1 MADLKAVQEFVNSR
15 ESARLDSKEFE
26 RQLLE
31 LYKGPTPLEDYPSG
45 PDAPDAGDA
54 MDGGGVL
61 PEGDGI
67 AILDDEELLK
77 RSNRKG
83 ILKGVG
89 IENALEKKILSGWR
103 LPEDDSD
110 PYFRGMRYNEIQD
123 LRKMQ
128 RVVLGEEEIN
138 PNEEEA
144 ARALAKGVE
153 TTLNSLWG
161 LKDLPARLSGEEV
174 SDRPFSE
181 AFDIDPIVLD
191 TKWGPFLEST
201 VHYSSL
207 GIGIMG
213 AIAASPFTLPT
224 IGGGA
229 SVLSK
234 VSTGILQG
242 SIIGVGQDAI
252 SIRSHEQNASRMLI
266 DRWPGFERLVG
277 RLATNNTDSPLWIY
291 LKNILE
297 GLGFE
302 AVLGGAAELLGQGLS
317 AAKRAKAG
325 AKNKTSVLTDLE
337 DVFKQAEAKG
347 KAEFDEQDQFLRTIS
362 ELERRQTTGQEIT
375 IKAEDVPPAPYMG
388 TRGHKDPGKT
398 DSWQGSPLARS
409 TPYDNFNNLNKIEAE
424 EPYGSVASIFSSLE
438 YENLATDGAFKNL
451 IGRVKRGLIEDQRF
465 KDILASAK
473 RKGKSTYATFRK
485 SFDRYAELS
494 GLDFKHPKADWEE
507 FFKKTGLTVEDVL
520 TYDTVIN
527 STFKTVRDLANAA
540 KEVKRLNGNIFAVD
554 GPMKSIA
561 DRLVAGFD
569 LLNYNRRVVR
579 SDVKNADKAMFSIH
593 KESLEGVDLL
603 MNFLDR
609 EAPEELVDQVLKFL
623 STAHRSGNMAD
634 FDNWMRQKMTGGDM
648 LPGRNKQGALMD
660 EIDQLQI
667 NSFFGPKTLQRALWG
682 TGFNAYLNQFNDVL
696 GAALRY
702 PITRD
707 SKQFKAQF
715 ASLMS
720 MIDFIPD
727 AFRIFKGN
735 LGEAFKKGA
744 DIDTRFTQYG
754 RRHNIDEGYEQWLE
768 FNGSESDKIV
778 WNMWKVAH
786 NLNGDTNVGRAA
798 SGISRAMDAGDKTFN
813 ELIRHKRVK
822 EIAMRD
828 ALIAQQKGDISEI
841 TEEVLEAAGQLY
853 EQKFYN
859 EYGDLDLT
867 KEAFTNNEFLEVT
880 YRSALEGAAKAFS
893 SFIEQIPWIKPWY
906 RFVRSGVNG
915 LKVKTQNMPI
925 IAGLLKKERDIFFAN
940 PNNLASV
947 KKYGINNAWDL
958 ERMKGRQLARQA
970 MGFGL
975 VYIAGQK
982 WLGGGLWGNGPNNQQ
997 MRNVFRDTE
1006 GEPNSIEIGG
1016 KRVSLDLFEPF
1027 DLLLKGVADVG
1038 ENMALMG
1045 PEWAEGKLQ
1054 AFAIATAFSEA
1065 ATDET
1070 FLSAVGDMADF
1081 MRGEPGSL
1089 NRLATNLSNFVPFG
1103 GWRKWSGDVLGNAY
1117 REINSSIW
1125 NERGLLESGP
1135 IQAVR
1140 KANLLSERIAAEPLY
1155 PKYNILNGELF
1166 KKTNPIGAFWRAT
1179 SMVGIEPGAS
1189 KGQKL
1194 LWRSNYDLRV
1204 STWTS
1209 PAPDSISL
1217 KDEAQLRSE
1226 FAKQIGL
1233 AKGPDGLNLEDWLNK
1248 QAEDPRIIASVNEM
1262 IKDRRNGVY
1271 DIDPM
1276 KSYYHNRII
1285 RDRFDLHRNIGWAEV
1300 RRMPEAQLLIQKRLE
1315 LQRRQN
1321 LKLRKTATQ
1330 ELPIL
1335 QNK

>member
-31 LYKGPTPLEDYPSG
+31 LYKGPTPPTPLEDYPSG

-61 PEGDGI
+61 PQAQPQE
-67 AILDDEELLK
+67 AI
-77 RSNRKG
+77 RKG
-83 ILKGVG
+83 PTEGVG
-89 IENALEKKILSGWR
+89 VENALEKKILSGWR

-110 PYFRGMRYNEIQD
+110 PYFRGMRGHEIAD
-123 LRKMQ
+123 MRKAQ
-128 RVVLGEEEIN
+128 RIVLGEEEIN
-138 PNEEEA
+138 PNEEEGA
-144 ARALAKGVE
+144 KALAKGVE

-161 LKDLPARLSGEEV
+161 IKDLPARLSGEEV

-191 TKWGPFLEST
+191 TKWGPFLEAT
-201 VHYSSL
+201 VHYGSL

-234 VSTGILQG
+234 VGTGILQG

-266 DRWPGFERLVG
+266 DRWPGFEKIVG
-277 RLATNNTDSPLWIY
+277 PLATKDTDSPTWIY

-302 AVLGGAAELLGQGLS
+302 AVLGGSVELLGQGLS
-317 AAKRAKAG
+317 KAKRARAG
-325 AKNKTSVLTDLE
+325 AKNKTNVLTDLE

-347 KAEFDEQDQFLRTIS
+347 KAEFDEQDQFIRKVIGG
-362 ELERRQTTGQEIT
+362 EIVDLEGM
-375 IKAEDVPPAPYMG
+375 PPSPYLG

-409 TPYDNFNNLNKIEAE
+409 TPYDNFNNLNKIDAE

-438 YENLATDGAFKNL
+438 YENAATDGVFKNL
-451 IGRVKRGLIEDQRF
+451 IGKVKKGLIEDQRF

-473 RKGKSTYATFRK
+473 KTGKSTYATFRK

-507 FFKKTGLTVEDVL
+507 FFKKTGLSVEDVL
-520 TYDTVIN
+520 TYETVIN

-540 KEVKRLNGNIFAVD
+540 KEVKRMNGDIFAVD

-569 LLNYNRRVVR
+569 LLNYNRLVVR
-579 SDVKNADKAMFSIH
+579 SNVKNADKAMFSIH
-593 KESLEGVDLL
+593 RESLEGIDLL

-623 STAHRSGNMAD
+623 STSHRSGKMAD

-682 TGFNAYLNQFNDVL
+682 TGFNSYLNQFNDVL

-707 SKQFKAQF
+707 TKQFKAQF

-786 NLNGDTNVGRAA
+786 NLNGDTNIGRAA
-798 SGISRAMDAGDKTFN
+798 SAISRGMDAADRTFS
-813 ELIRHKRVK
+813 ELVRHKRVK

-828 ALIAQQKGDISEI
+828 ALLAQEKGDISEI
-841 TEEVLEAAGQLY
+841 TPAVLDAAGQLY
-853 EQKFYN
+853 EQRFYN
-859 EYGDLDLT
+859 EFGDLDL
-867 KEAFTNNEFLEVT
+867 KRDAFTNNEFLEVT
-880 YRSALEGAAKAFS
+880 YRTELEGAAKAFS
-893 SFIEQIPWIKPWY
+893 SFIEQIPYIKPWY

-947 KKYGINNAWDL
+947 KKYGINDAWDL
-958 ERMKGRQLARQA
+958 ERMKGRQFARQA

-1027 DLLLKGVADVG
+1027 DLLLKGVADIG

-1054 AFAIATAFSEA
+1054 AYAIATAFSEA

-1070 FLSAVGDMADF
+1070 FLSAVGDMADL

-1089 NRLATNLSNFVPFG
+1089 NRFATNLSNFVPFG
-1103 GWRKWSGDVLGNAY
+1103 GWRRWAGDVLGDAY

-1140 KANLLSERIAAEPLY
+1140 KANLLSEKIAAEPLY
-1155 PKYNILNGELF
+1155 PKYNILNGEPF

-1179 SMVGIEPGAS
+1179 AMVGIEPGAS
-1189 KGQKL
+1189 PGQKL

-1217 KDEAQLRSE
+1217 KDEAKLRSE
-1226 FAKQIGL
+1226 FGKQIGL

-1262 IKDRRNGVY
+1262 IEDRKKGVY

-1285 RDRFDLHRNIGWAEV
+1285 RDRFNLHRNIGWAEV

-1315 LQRRQN
+1315 LERRQN

>member
-31 LYKGPTPLEDYPSG
+31 LYRRPTPLEN
-45 PDAPDAGDA
+45 DASVPDAGD
-54 MDGGGVL
+54 DVDVSPKPDTRPVSGRG
-61 PEGDGI
+61 EGR
-67 AILDDEELLK
+67 AAFQTP
-77 RSNRKG
+77 KG
-83 ILKGVG
+83 
-89 IENALEKKILSGWR
+89 
-103 LPEDDSD
+103 PDSVFSPD
-110 PYFRGMRYNEIQD
+110 FEPGQNQ
-123 LRKMQ
+123 
-128 RVVLGEEEIN
+128 
-138 PNEEEA
+138 EEA
-144 ARALAKGVE
+144 SKALAKGIE

-181 AFDIDPIVLD
+181 AFDIDPIELD
-191 TKWGPFLEST
+191 TKWGPFLESA
-201 VHYSSL
+201 VHYGSL
-207 GIGIMG
+207 GVGIMG
-213 AIAASPFTLPT
+213 AIAASPYSLPT

-234 VSTGILQG
+234 VGTGILQG
-242 SIIGVGQDAI
+242 SIIGAGQDAI

-266 DRWPGFERLVG
+266 DRWAGFERLVG
-277 RLATNNTDSPLWIY
+277 RLATKDTDSPLWIY

-302 AVLGGAAELLGQGLS
+302 AVLGGSAELLGQGLS

-362 ELERRQTTGQEIT
+362 ELEQKQLGGEVI
-375 IKAEDVPPAPYMG
+375 DMDNLPPSPYIG

-409 TPYDNFNNLNKIEAE
+409 TPYDNFNNLNKIDAE

-438 YENLATDGAFKNL
+438 YEDLATDGAFKTL
-451 IGRVKRGLIEDQRF
+451 INRVKKSLIEDQRF
-465 KDILASAK
+465 KDILDSAK
-473 RKGKSTYATFRK
+473 RTGKSTYATFKK
-485 SFDRYAELS
+485 SFNRYAELS
-494 GLDFKHPKADWEE
+494 GLEFKNPKADWEA
-507 FFKKTGLTVEDVL
+507 FFKRTGLSVEDVL
-520 TYDTVIN
+520 TYETVIN

-540 KEVKRLNGNIFAVD
+540 KEVKRLDGNIFAVD

-569 LLNYNRRVVR
+569 LLNYNRLVVR
-579 SDVKNADKAMFSIH
+579 SNVKNADKAMFSIH

-623 STAHRSGNMAD
+623 STSHRSGKMAD

-648 LPGRNKQGALMD
+648 LPGSNKQGALLD
-660 EIDQLQI
+660 ELHQLQI

-682 TGFNAYLNQFNDVL
+682 TGFNSYLNQFNDTL

-744 DIDTRFTQYG
+744 EIDTRFTQYG
-754 RRHNIDEGYEQWLE
+754 RRHNIDAGYEQWLE

-778 WNMWKVAH
+778 WNLWQVAH

-798 SGISRAMDAGDKTFN
+798 SAISRAMDAGDKTFN

-828 ALIAQQKGDISEI
+828 ALIAQEKGDIAEI
-841 TEEVLEAAGQLY
+841 TPEILDAAGQLY

-859 EYGDLDLT
+859 EFGDIDLK

-880 YRSALEGAAKAFS
+880 YRTELEGAAKAFS
-893 SFIEQIPWIKPWY
+893 SFIEQIPYIKPWY

-925 IAGLLKKERDIFFAN
+925 ISGLLKKERDIFFAN
-940 PNNLASV
+940 PNNLTSV
-947 KKYGINNAWDL
+947 KKYGINDAWDL
-958 ERMKGRQLARQA
+958 ERMKGRQFARQA

-975 VYIAGQK
+975 VYMAGQK

-1103 GWRKWSGDVLGNAY
+1103 GWRRWSGDVLGNAY

-1155 PKYNILNGELF
+1155 PKYNILNGEPF

-1217 KDEAQLRSE
+1217 KDEAKLRSE

-1262 IKDRRNGVY
+1262 IEDRKKGVY

-1276 KSYYHNRII
+1276 KSYYHNRLI
-1285 RDRFDLHRNIGWAEV
+1285 RDRFNLHRNIGWAEV

-1315 LQRRQN
+1315 LDRRQN